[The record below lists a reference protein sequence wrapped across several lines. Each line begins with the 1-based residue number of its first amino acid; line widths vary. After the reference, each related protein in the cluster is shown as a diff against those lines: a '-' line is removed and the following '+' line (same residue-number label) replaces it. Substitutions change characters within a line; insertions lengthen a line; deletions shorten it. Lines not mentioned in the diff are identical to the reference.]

1 MTGVG
6 EANGVEAVDSAVTA
20 VEEARIASI
29 DKEFAAM
36 RSTMARM
43 VALMREHSDRMAA
56 HDDRFNAL
64 EDMVETRL
72 NAMNVR
78 IDALAG
84 RKEKG
89 KPKRRINEEP
99 ERLAYACYLRYMLNV
114 PASRIVR
121 AGVLSS
127 NKMYGLGE
135 WGSDFRARRFA
146 ELGVSDIYVHGL
158 SWEDAEQEGMF
169 AGEERMNEL
178 REYCESR

>member
-1 MTGVG
+1 MTEVGESDGVG
-6 EANGVEAVDSAVTA
+6 AVDSAVSA
-20 VEEARIASI
+20 VEEERRANI

-56 HDDRFNAL
+56 HDDRFKTL

-72 NAMNVR
+72 AALDVR
-78 IDALAG
+78 VDALSG
-84 RKEKG
+84 RKDKD

-114 PASRIVR
+114 PASRIAR

-135 WGSDFRARRFA
+135 WGADYRSRRLA
-146 ELGVSDIYVHGL
+146 ELGVSDIYINGL
-158 SWEDAEQEGMF
+158 SWEDARSAGMF
-169 AGEERMNEL
+169 VSDERMNEL
-178 REYCESR
+178 RAYCERH